1 MRVCHS
7 DEAVRWGHNGG
18 VQESVADSPRVASAL
33 ARMRACGE
41 RVTPAR
47 RAVLRVLDLAD
58 RADEHLTA
66 EIIGARVTDLAP
78 NVHRATVYRTLTSL
92 AEGGFLTQ
100 VHLGGA
106 ATIYHLDAPSAT
118 AETDPAASDRQPEGS
133 SDTGHAHVRCISCG
147 RVLDVP
153 PNAFDSLTA
162 RLADGIGFALDP
174 GRTALL
180 GTCRDCR
187 ADAGS
192 TDRLVTPHG

>member
-1 MRVCHS
+1 MV
-7 DEAVRWGHNGG
+7 
-18 VQESVADSPRVASAL
+18 DSPRVASAL

-47 RAVLRVLDLAD
+47 RAVLRVVDLAD

-66 EIIGARVTDLAP
+66 EVIGARVTELAP
-78 NVHRATVYRTLTSL
+78 RVHRATVYRTLTSL
-92 AEGGFLTQ
+92 TEAGFLSQ

-106 ATIYHLDAPSAT
+106 STIYHLDAPRAT
-118 AETDPAASDRQPEGS
+118 AETDPAAAASGPHPEGWS
-133 SDTGHAHVRCISCG
+133 GTGHAHVRCVSCG

-174 GRTALL
+174 SRTALL

-187 ADAGS
+187 ADSG
-192 TDRLVTPHG
+192 

>member
-1 MRVCHS
+1 MK
-7 DEAVRWGHNGG
+7 
-18 VQESVADSPRVASAL
+18 ESVADSPRVVSAL

-47 RAVLRVLDLAD
+47 RAVLQVVDLAD

-66 EIIGARVTDLAP
+66 EMVGARVAELAP
-78 NVHRATVYRTLTSL
+78 SVHRATVYRTLTSL
-92 AEGGFLTQ
+92 TQAGFLSQ

-106 ATIYHLDAPSAT
+106 ATIYHLDAPRVT
-118 AETDPAASDRQPEGS
+118 AGTDPAVDPFGPHTKNS
-133 SDTGHAHVRCISCG
+133 SATDHAHAHVRCVACG

-174 GRTALL
+174 VRTALL

-187 ADAGS
+187 PDAG
-192 TDRLVTPHG
+192 

>member
-1 MRVCHS
+1 M
-7 DEAVRWGHNGG
+7 
-18 VQESVADSPRVASAL
+18 
-33 ARMRACGE
+33 
-41 RVTPAR
+41 
-47 RAVLRVLDLAD
+47 LRVVDLAD

-66 EIIGARVTDLAP
+66 EIIGARVTELAP
-78 NVHRATVYRTLTSL
+78 SVHRATVYRTLTSL
-92 AEGGFLTQ
+92 TEAGFLTQ

-106 ATIYHLDAPSAT
+106 STIYHLDSPSAT
-118 AETDPAASDRQPEGS
+118 AETDPASSHRQPRVS
-133 SDTGHAHVRCISCG
+133 CATGHAHVRCVSCG
-147 RVLDVP
+147 RVSDVP

-174 GRTALL
+174 GRAALL

>member
-1 MRVCHS
+1 MKQ
-7 DEAVRWGHNGG
+7 N
-18 VQESVADSPRVASAL
+18 VADSPRVAGAL
-33 ARMRACGE
+33 ARMRAAGE

-66 EIIGARVTDLAP
+66 EIIGSRVTELVP
-78 NVHRATVYRTLTSL
+78 SVHRATVYRTLTSL
-92 AEGGFLTQ
+92 TEAGVLSQ

-106 ATIYHLDAPSAT
+106 STIYHLVGPRAS
-118 AETDPAASDRQPEGS
+118 AETDPSAAACDRQPVGS
-133 SDTGHAHVRCISCG
+133 CATGHAHVRCISCG
-147 RVLDVP
+147 QVLDVP

-187 ADAGS
+187 TDAG
-192 TDRLVTPHG
+192 

>member
-1 MRVCHS
+1 MDQNVS
-7 DEAVRWGHNGG
+7 
-18 VQESVADSPRVASAL
+18 DSPRVAGVV

-47 RAVLRVLDLAD
+47 RVVLRVVDLAD

-66 EIIGARVTDLAP
+66 EMIGARVTEVAP
-78 NVHRATVYRTLTSL
+78 SVHRATVYRTLTSL
-92 AEGGFLTQ
+92 TEAGFLSQ

-106 ATIYHLDAPSAT
+106 APIYHLEATRAT
-118 AETDPAASDRQPEGS
+118 AENGPADPASGRAVEAPAAEGH
-133 SDTGHAHVRCISCG
+133 GRAHAHVRCVSCG

-153 PNAFDSLTA
+153 PNAFDSLAA
-162 RLADGIGFALDP
+162 RLADGIGFALDS

-187 ADAGS
+187 ADDAG
-192 TDRLVTPHG
+192 